1 MAQRSEIYVC
11 ELCGNIIEVLEGG
24 DGELVCCG
32 QAMTLQK
39 ENTVDASKEKHV
51 PALTISE
58 KQVAVQIG
66 STIHPMEEKHYIMWI
81 EMQQGNTVQR
91 KYLKPGDE
99 PKAVFQRGEGSFT
112 VREFCNI
119 HGLWITEGK

>member
-11 ELCGNIIEVLEGG
+11 ELCGNIVEVLEGG

-51 PALTISE
+51 PAVTISE
-58 KQVAVQIG
+58 NQVSVQVG
-66 STIHPMEEKHYIMWI
+66 SVLHPTLPEHYIMWI
-81 EMQQGNTVQR
+81 EVIEGDTVKR
-91 KYLKPGDE
+91 KYLKAGDE
-99 PKAVFQRGEGSFT
+99 PKATFCTKGGPIS
-112 VREFCNI
+112 VRAYCNI
-119 HGLWITEGK
+119 HGLWKAE